1 MANQKDIDRAKGGM
15 ASWNDW
21 ARQCLANNEAPVVDF
36 SKEWIAGLNFEGFI
50 FPGPTIFS
58 YAKIAGGAIF
68 SRAVFHADA
77 KMDRVKF
84 FEDAK
89 FDKVNFKESAN
100 FDHAIFCKFAD
111 FDCARFQE
119 LSMWGAEF
127 EGEVNFANVRFT
139 RAAFTGVSF
148 KHVLT
153 RFTDATFAHVPSFWA
168 ATFATP
174 PLFERVSIPYVPDH
188 RANFWRR
195 SMSCAAGADDAA
207 RFRRLKQLASDWKDH
222 ERELE
227 FFSKE
232 LRAKRF
238 YETCGFWPILL
249 SMAYETLS
257 DFGRSIERPIF
268 SLSVLILVA
277 AAIILCKYAP
287 AGSAEAT
294 AILGFLVASVFCRVM
309 GQVLFA
315 WLIFVTAAA
324 MLIAWSPTALVLA
337 LSNSVPFLGAS
348 NWWTNCSASTAFR
361 ECELR
366 ALPALLAGVQSALS
380 LLLLFL
386 VGLGLRN
393 RFRIG

>member
-1 MANQKDIDRAKGGM
+1 MANQEDIERAKSGM
-15 ASWNDW
+15 AIWNDW
-21 ARQCLANNEAPVVDF
+21 ARQRLSNNEAPVVDF

-58 YAKIAGGAIF
+58 YAKFSGGAVF

-84 FEDAK
+84 FKDAN
-89 FDKVNFKESAN
+89 FDKVKFKKSAN
-100 FDHAIFCKFAD
+100 FDHAIFYKFAD

-127 EGEVNFANVRFT
+127 EGEANFANVRFT

-153 RFTDATFAHVPSFWA
+153 RFTDTTFAHVPSFWA

-174 PLFERVSIPYVPDH
+174 PLFERVKIKYVSDP
-188 RANFWRR
+188 AMNFWRR

-227 FFSKE
+227 YFGNE

-238 YETCGFWPILL
+238 HETKGRPAILL
-249 SMAYETLS
+249 SWAYEQLS
-257 DFGRSIERPIF
+257 NFGQSVMRPGVGLLIVTC
-268 SLSVLILVA
+268 LALALILGTRSPVCDLTWEQFKA
-277 AAIILCKYAP
+277 A
-287 AGSAEAT
+287 
-294 AILGFLVASVFCRVM
+294 
-309 GQVLFA
+309 
-315 WLIFVTAAA
+315 
-324 MLIAWSPTALVLA
+324 LA
-337 LSNSVPFLGAS
+337 LSLTDGALLLGADK
-348 NWWTNCSASTAFR
+348 WDVRGLAFDKLYGADGRFGLAAS
-361 ECELR
+361 
-366 ALPALLAGVQSALS
+366 LLAYGQSAACLF
-380 LLLLFL
+380 LLFL
-386 VGLGLRN
+386 LGLGLRN
-393 RFRIG
+393 RFRTGSS